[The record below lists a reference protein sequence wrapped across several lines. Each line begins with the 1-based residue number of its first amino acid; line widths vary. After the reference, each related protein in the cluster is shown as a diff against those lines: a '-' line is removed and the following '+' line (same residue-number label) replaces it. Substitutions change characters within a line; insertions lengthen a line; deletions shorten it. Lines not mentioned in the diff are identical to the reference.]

1 MDPVTLLILFIV
13 GPASVSISCILG
25 YIAFLHIT
33 RNYAVQAGK
42 NMTDKILDIFERNLP
57 AITEA
62 VVRSGTKTTSPA
74 ASNVSEFC
82 DLLDTCT
89 TSTEKGTT
97 FDIAK
102 MMKNLMK
109 PSKEVQ
115 TEPTLQHRDPRRRID
130 VD

>member
-33 RNYAVQAGK
+33 RSYAVQAGK

-57 AITEA
+57 AIAEA
-62 VVRSGTKTTSPA
+62 VVRSGTPTPTPKVPD
-74 ASNVSEFC
+74 FC

-89 TSTEKGTT
+89 TSTERGTT
-97 FDIAK
+97 FDIGK
-102 MMKNLMK
+102 MLKNIMK
-109 PSKEVQ
+109 PSKEVE
-115 TEPTLQHRDPRRRID
+115 TEPTLQHRDPKRRID